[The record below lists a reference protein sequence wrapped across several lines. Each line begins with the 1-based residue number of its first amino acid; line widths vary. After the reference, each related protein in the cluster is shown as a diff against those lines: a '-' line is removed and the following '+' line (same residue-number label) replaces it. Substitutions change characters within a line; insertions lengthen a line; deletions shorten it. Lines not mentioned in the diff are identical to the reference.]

1 MQAAMPPP
9 TPPGTASATR
19 GKGEV
24 VSPPKRV
31 GRPAMRRLT
40 LLEAAELCADLADLN
55 TGKLLA
61 AIERAPLSFFAD
73 AYKAGDAWRV
83 PERSVYDWLGTADE
97 VWSVARFARAL
108 DRPVQ
113 SVQRMVRAGVIKAL
127 RPAGELRIPR
137 SEFYRLLHEGEATP
151 SRPRFSFFG
160 GTARA

>member
-1 MQAAMPPP
+1 M
-9 TPPGTASATR
+9 R

-61 AIERAPLSFFAD
+61 AIARAPLSFFSD
-73 AYKAGDAWRV
+73 AYQAGDTWRV
-83 PERSVYDWLGTADE
+83 PERAIYEWLGTADE

-108 DRPVQ
+108 DRPVR
-113 SVQRMVRAGVIKAL
+113 SVQRLVQAGAIRAL

-137 SEFYRLLHEGEATP
+137 SEFYRLLHEGEASP
-151 SRPRFSFFG
+151 ARRRFSFFG
-160 GTARA
+160 GPSKA